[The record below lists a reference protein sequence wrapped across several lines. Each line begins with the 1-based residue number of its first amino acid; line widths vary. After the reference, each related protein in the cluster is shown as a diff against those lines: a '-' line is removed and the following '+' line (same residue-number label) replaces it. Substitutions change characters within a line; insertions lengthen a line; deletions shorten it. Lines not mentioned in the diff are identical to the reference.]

1 MEDTHKILF
10 SRLTNKMLM
19 YDAGKG
25 KIKEGVRE
33 LYKNLFRK
41 LKILEIESGIYYRAH
56 KIDKLKD
63 VLRDKKIVKTKEG
76 KVCGFDEKNSG
87 VPLREEDRRPG
98 RLNRQGEPVLYLAN
112 DIITCLYEVKPKL
125 EEYISVA
132 MFEIKDSIRI
142 LDFTP
147 FCKTDYID
155 FFNIDVVHEFGQKGY
170 NFQELFF
177 GIQKILTMPDF
188 QEEDYQISNAV
199 VDIIKEVSYEL
210 GVDGISYKSFYTNG
224 NNMALWNYDNA
235 KFINDSSQVY
245 SFCKDSP
252 CEIFLQLNDGD
263 VICKEFLPNNIVTNI
278 NTNEN
283 REELIYNLFH

>member
-25 KIKEGVRE
+25 EIKEDVRE

-41 LKILEIESGIYYRAH
+41 LEILEIESGVYYRAR
-56 KIDKLKD
+56 KIDKQIDVLKD
-63 VLRDKKIVKTKEG
+63 KTIVMTKEG
-76 KVCGFDEKNSG
+76 IVCGFDEENSG
-87 VPLREEDRRPG
+87 VPFKPEKRKVG
-98 RLNRQGEPVLYLAN
+98 RLNRQGEPVLYIAN

-177 GIQKILTMPDF
+177 GIQEILTMPDF
-188 QEEDYQISNAV
+188 QEEDYQISNEVA
-199 VDIIKEVSYEL
+199 DIIKEVSHEL
-210 GVDGISYKSFYTNG
+210 GVDGIS
-224 NNMALWNYDNA
+224 
-235 KFINDSSQVY
+235 
-245 SFCKDSP
+245 
-252 CEIFLQLNDGD
+252 
-263 VICKEFLPNNIVTNI
+263 
-278 NTNEN
+278 
-283 REELIYNLFH
+283 